1 MTEFGIT
8 GTGEIVTEDELRDRL
23 TAELDAMEPAPP
35 TATAPSTISLPT
47 ECWWAPNALRSSCS
61 ASPLADAPAHAP

>member
-1 MTEFGIT
+1 MTELGIT

-35 TATAPSTISLPT
+35 TATARHRPPGGRACTLG
-47 ECWWAPNALRSSCS
+47 
-61 ASPLADAPAHAP
+61 PL